1 MLGEKRK
8 GEIDEEILYKE
19 VKDNAVSRSLKSS
32 IKDGAA
38 ASVTTGLGDNFIS
51 AYAIALGATNFQLS
65 ILSALPTLMPGE
77 WLSTKFMDK
86 FSRKRIVLTG
96 VLIQAILW
104 LPIALLSLLFLKDIK
119 YAPLM
124 LIIFYS
130 VYMFSGFFFG
140 PSWSSWM
147 RDLTDGI
154 ERGSY
159 FGRRNKILGI
169 AGLTATVSAGLIL
182 DWFKNRELVFVGFG
196 MIFAIAGISRL
207 ISRHYLKQQYEPK
220 LKLTE
225 GYYFSFW
232 QFLKKAPT
240 NNYGR
245 FAIFLASMNFATA
258 IAGPFFA
265 PYLLKSLGFSYITFT
280 IVNLIASTAATLLV
294 MPFWGRFN
302 DYYGNVKTMQLT
314 AFLVPV
320 IPFLWLVSP
329 SPYYLIG
336 LQVFSGICW
345 AGFNLAA
352 GSFTYDAVTKPRM
365 GLCVAYTGTLSSMG
379 IFLGSVVGGLLAS
392 YTTISMNIYLFV
404 FVVSGLARLTFAVL
418 LSGKIKE
425 VRPNIK
431 PMKLHWK
438 IWKPL
443 DHTPFRRIGEITEL
457 PMHLLEKRRE

>member
-1 MLGEKRK
+1 MLQKKKEEMEEKT
-8 GEIDEEILYKE
+8 LYE
-19 VKDNAVSRSLKSS
+19 GVNENALHRSLNAS

-38 ASVTTGLGDNFIS
+38 ASVTTGLGDNFVS

-65 ILSALPTLMPGE
+65 ILSALPALMPGE
-77 WLSTKFMDK
+77 WLSTKFMGK

-104 LPIALLSLLFLKDIK
+104 LPIALLSLFLLKDIK
-119 YAPLM
+119 HAPAL

-130 VYMFSGFFFG
+130 VYMFSGFFIG

-147 RDLTDGI
+147 RDMTEGM
-154 ERGSY
+154 ERGKY
-159 FGRRNKILGI
+159 FGKRNKILGI
-169 AGLTATVSAGLIL
+169 AGLTATISAGLIL
-182 DWFKNRELVFVGFG
+182 DWFKSREIVFMG
-196 MIFAIAGISRL
+196 FAIIFVAACVSRL

-220 LKLTE
+220 LKLDD

-232 QFLKKAPT
+232 QFIKKAPS

-245 FAIFLASMNFATA
+245 FAIFFASMNFATA

-265 PYLLKSLGFSYITFT
+265 PYMLKTLGFNYITFT

-294 MPFWGRFN
+294 MPLWGRFN
-302 DYYGNVKTMQLT
+302 DYYGNVKTIQLT

-320 IPFLWLVSP
+320 IPMLWLVSP

-352 GSFTYDAVTKPRM
+352 GSFSYDAVTKPRM

-379 IFLGSVVGGLLAS
+379 VFLGSVMGGLLAS

-404 FVVSGLARLTFAVL
+404 FVVSGLARLTFAVMF
-418 LSGKIKE
+418 SGNIKE
-425 VRPNIK
+425 VRPNVK
-431 PMKLHWK
+431 PMKLHWR

-457 PMHLLEKRRE
+457 PFHLLEKRN